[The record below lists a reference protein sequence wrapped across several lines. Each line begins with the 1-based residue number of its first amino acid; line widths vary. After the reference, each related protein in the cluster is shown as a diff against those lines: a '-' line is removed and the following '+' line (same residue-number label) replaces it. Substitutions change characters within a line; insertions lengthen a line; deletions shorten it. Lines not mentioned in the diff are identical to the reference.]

1 MNDARAP
8 PGLSRMRSKSDNAEA
23 QEREVLV
30 LALQTGSEG
39 KTTEA
44 QTRKG
49 VK

>member
-1 MNDARAP
+1 
-8 PGLSRMRSKSDNAEA
+8 MRRKSDTGEA

-44 QTRKG
+44 QARKG